1 MDLTGVKDIL
11 QTFVLLA
18 NSIVI
23 AFGFYKFLGKPHSTL
38 EQRVAVL
45 ESKVNENE
53 NRLRSGNKRFDELE
67 EKNKVFMHCML
78 CFIDFEIRNI
88 IGQSQ
93 DIGDCPVCNKKSV
106 SLYDINIVGNKWKNL
121 FDDLK
126 NNEEI

>member
-78 CFIDFEIRNI
+78 CFIDFEITYCQET
-88 IGQSQ
+88 GYTHSE
-93 DIGDCPVCNKKSV
+93 DLLKAKEALHEYLAKK
-106 SLYDINIVGNKWKNL
+106 
-121 FDDLK
+121 
-126 NNEEI
+126 